1 MTLDLENCI
10 GTEDFL
16 KEIGSIGSDSASTIF
31 SEIFNKKISIDIKN
45 VKFNKDKITDK
56 LLHYKSNDFF
66 MVSKVSGLINGV
78 IIFNSPKNNCVDK
91 NHEFFKS
98 VDIDNY
104 CHEEIIYEVFNIGI
118 SHYLSSISNL
128 INEKISV
135 TEIEF
140 NQQESRLLRSVFE
153 TIDEYICID
162 TSVVYNENNEILGS
176 YFFIISKESLDDV
189 IDKFKSYK
197 ILICDDTSFMRV
209 IAKEIIQENYPQMV
223 IEEAKDG
230 KEALEKYIELKP
242 DLVIMD
248 LIMPECDGI
257 QATEEI
263 LKYDPEA
270 KIIITS
276 ATVIELEVIKALKA
290 GAKDF
295 ITKPYKN
302 QRVLNTVKRFLLKRK
317 VKA

>member
-1 MTLDLENCI
+1 MTLALDNCI
-10 GTEDFL
+10 ETEDFL
-16 KEIGSIGSDSASTIF
+16 KEIGSIASDSASTVF

-45 VKFNKDKITDK
+45 VKFNKDKIVDK

-78 IIFNSPKNNCVDK
+78 IIFNSHKNNCVDK

-98 VDIDNY
+98 VDLDNY

-128 INEKISV
+128 IDEKISV

-140 NQQESRLLRSVFE
+140 NQHESRLLESVFE

-162 TSVVYNENNEILGS
+162 TSVIYNENNEILGN

-223 IEEAKDG
+223 IEEAKNG
-230 KEALEKYIELKP
+230 KEALKKYTELQP

-270 KIIITS
+270 KIIIAS
-276 ATVIELEVIKALKA
+276 ATAVELEVIKALKA

-295 ITKPYKN
+295 IAKPYKN